1 LRWPENNGHLNLPTA
16 LLYRHAWLRSIQAAA
31 LIMNGGEEEFG
42 NSACAVGSNS
52 AHLLGVVEGK

>member
-1 LRWPENNGHLNLPTA
+1 
-16 LLYRHAWLRSIQAAA
+16 
-31 LIMNGGEEEFG
+31 MNGGEEEFG